1 MMAQREP
8 TAGAGLRVVADTGS
22 CYPDWAAVY
31 ADNAIWVYRMIVK
44 RIGNVPDAED
54 LTAEVFLAA
63 LRPLRT
69 TATVA
74 QVRGYL
80 RAITRSVLAAHWR
93 QTTGCDIT
101 SIDDVPDLPDDTGQL
116 TFKTLQTYSDGKT
129 VRWIDVAQSGAD
141 EPENPAP
148 VLKLTAKGAEEGS
161 TPASSSA
168 APKSADSS
176 ASSASGSDSTARG
189 LGVAGLVVGVLGL
202 AAAAFAIVRNRSA
215 KAS

>member
-8 TAGAGLRVVADTGS
+8 TARAGLRVVADTGS

-74 QVRGYL
+74 DVRGYL
-80 RAITRSVLAAHWR
+80 RATTRTVLAAHWR
-93 QTTGCDIT
+93 QTLGCEIT
-101 SIDDVPDLPDDTGQL
+101 SIEDVPDLPEDAEHAVDSATAQQVHRVL
-116 TFKTLQTYSDGKT
+116 AALPDNYRRILELRFLQGCSVK
-129 VRWIDVAQSGAD
+129 
-141 EPENPAP
+141 E
-148 VLKLTAKGAEEGS
+148 
-161 TPASSSA
+161 
-168 APKSADSS
+168 S
-176 ASSASGSDSTARG
+176 ASQM
-189 LGVAGLVVGVLGL
+189 GVSVANAKLLQHRALRL
-202 AAAAFAIVRNRSA
+202 AAALNQTDEQ
-215 KAS
+215 